1 MNSINS
7 DALIEQM
14 RALAAQADGGLQ
26 AREEGVGD
34 VSFTALLGQSINEVK
49 ALQQDAARLAEAFEK
64 GDPAVSLAEVQVA
77 LQKSSVSFQ
86 ALTQVR
92 NKLISAYQDIMNM
105 PI

>member
-1 MNSINS
+1 VNTIDSN
-7 DALIEQM
+7 ALIEQM
-14 RALAAQADGGLQ
+14 QALAAQAGGG
-26 AREEGVGD
+26 ARGPEERAEEAG
-34 VSFTALLGQSINEVK
+34 FAALLGQSISEVN
-49 ALQQDAARLAEAFEK
+49 ALQQDAARLTEAFEQ

-77 LQKSSVSFQ
+77 LQKSSISFQ

>member
-1 MNSINS
+1 MNPIDSS
-7 DALIEQM
+7 ALIEQM
-14 RALAAQADGGLQ
+14 RAMATQAGAAAP
-26 AREEGVGD
+26 AAEGRAGET
-34 VSFTALLGQSINEVK
+34 SFMALLGQSINEVN

-77 LQKSSVSFQ
+77 LQKSSISFQ

-92 NKLISAYQDIMNM
+92 NKLVSAYQDIMNM

>member
-1 MNSINS
+1 MKAIDSS
-7 DALIEQM
+7 VLIEQM
-14 RALAAQADGGLQ
+14 RALAAQAPEKRVDQ
-26 AREEGVGD
+26 T
-34 VSFTALLGQSINEVK
+34 SFSALLGRSIDEVN
-49 ALQQDAARLAEAFEK
+49 ALQKDAARLAEAFEK

-77 LQKSSVSFQ
+77 LQKASISFQ

>member
-1 MNSINS
+1 MNSIDTS
-7 DALIEQM
+7 VLIAQM
-14 RALAAQADGGLQ
+14 RAMAAQVDGAAPAAQAR
-26 AREEGVGD
+26 AGD
-34 VSFTALLGQSINEVK
+34 ASFMAVLGQSISEVSAVQK
-49 ALQQDAARLAEAFEK
+49 DAARLAGAFEK

-77 LQKSSVSFQ
+77 LQKASISFQ